1 MVQNAAEFTS
11 MKSLMSAPGA
21 RTWDTRR
28 LIGFDRAYHRLTG
41 KVAVEK
47 FELGVRVERLYD
59 RAIWELM
66 YLGKARDLKT

>member
-28 LIGFDRAYHRLTG
+28 LIGFDRADHRLTG
-41 KVAVEK
+41 KVAVKK
-47 FELGVRVERLYD
+47 FELG
-59 RAIWELM
+59 
-66 YLGKARDLKT
+66 ARGALPRSCPPGIDVSR